1 MVCDAAG
8 RRREEIAR
16 RNCRP
21 EPLTPLRRTALS
33 PFSIVPKEGALF
45 VIAHRKTRIARWRV
59 ALAVVTVCA
68 LAVAVGAALGSPT
81 RSNAV
86 TITALIGSSGPAE
99 TFAVNNA
106 ARAWAKQT
114 GNKVNVVVA
123 SDLGQQLA
131 QGFASGN
138 PADIFYLGNDQ
149 VATYAK
155 AGDLAPLDNLK
166 NVKSFYPSLRA
177 AYTFNGHLYAAPK
190 DFSTLGL
197 VINTTSWKA
206 AGLTNKDYPK
216 TWAQLATVAKK
227 LTTSKQVGLCTNP
240 EFHRLRGFM
249 IQAGGWLVSKNGKT
263 ATINSNANVKAFNF
277 VKQLLKSGSMKLTNQ
292 IGAGWG
298 GEGFGKQECAMTIE
312 GNWIAGAMT
321 HDYPTVK
328 YRVVELPAGPAGK
341 GTLQYDGGWGM
352 AAASKNKSDA
362 MALISYLT
370 QTKVEMGNAKA
381 FGVMPSVMADRKPWT
396 KTYPQFSAFL
406 AGADYSRSIPTV
418 PDIATVLGEF
428 NQQLQG
434 LPQSDPKPIL
444 NRVNGELQS
453 ILK

>member
-1 MVCDAAG
+1 VHLHP
-8 RRREEIAR
+8 I
-16 RNCRP
+16 
-21 EPLTPLRRTALS
+21 T
-33 PFSIVPKEGALF
+33 
-45 VIAHRKTRIARWRV
+45 RWRT
-59 ALAVVTVCA
+59 ALAVVTISA
-68 LAVAVGAALGSPT
+68 LALTAGAALGSRGSADAT
-81 RSNAV
+81 

-106 ARAWAKQT
+106 ARAWTKRT
-114 GNKVNVVVA
+114 GIQVNVVVA

-155 AGDLAPLDNLK
+155 ADDLAPLDKLK

-177 AYTFNGHLYAAPK
+177 AYTYQGHLYAAPK
-190 DFSTLGL
+190 DFSTLAL
-197 VINTTSWKA
+197 VLNTASWKR
-206 AGLTNKDYPK
+206 AGLTGKDYPK
-216 TWAQLATVAKK
+216 TWKQLASVAKK
-227 LTTSKQVGLCTNP
+227 LTRSGQVGLCTNP
-240 EFHRLRGFM
+240 EFHRLGVFM
-249 IQAGGWLVSKNGKT
+249 IQAGGWLVTKNGKT
-263 ATINSNANVKAFNF
+263 ATVNSKANLNAFNF
-277 VKQLLKSGSMKLTNQ
+277 VKSMIKAGSMKLTNQ

-298 GEGFGKQECAMTIE
+298 GEGFGKQQCAMTIE

-321 HDYPTVK
+321 HDYPNVSYK
-328 YRVVELPAGPAGK
+328 AVELPAGPAGK
-341 GTLQYDGGWGM
+341 GTLQYDGGWGL

-370 QTKVEMGNAKA
+370 ATKVEMGNAKA
-381 FGVMPSVMADRKPWT
+381 FGVMPSVRADAKEW
-396 KTYPQFSAFL
+396 KKLYPQFAAFL

-418 PDIATVLGEF
+418 PDIATVLGDF

-434 LPQSDPKPIL
+434 LPQSSPKPIL

>member
-1 MVCDAAG
+1 VHLHP
-8 RRREEIAR
+8 I
-16 RNCRP
+16 
-21 EPLTPLRRTALS
+21 T
-33 PFSIVPKEGALF
+33 
-45 VIAHRKTRIARWRV
+45 RWRT
-59 ALAVVTVCA
+59 ALAVVTISA
-68 LAVAVGAALGSPT
+68 LALTAGAALGSRGSADAT
-81 RSNAV
+81 

-106 ARAWAKQT
+106 ARAWTKRT
-114 GNKVNVVVA
+114 GIQVNVVVA

-155 AGDLAPLDNLK
+155 AGDLAPLDKLK

-177 AYTFNGHLYAAPK
+177 AYTYQGHLYAAPK
-190 DFSTLGL
+190 DFSTLAL
-197 VINTTSWKA
+197 VLNTASWKR
-206 AGLTNKDYPK
+206 AGLTGKDYPK
-216 TWAQLATVAKK
+216 TWKQLASVAKK
-227 LTTSKQVGLCTNP
+227 LTRSGQVGLCTNP
-240 EFHRLRGFM
+240 EFHRLGVFM
-249 IQAGGWLVSKNGKT
+249 IQAGGWLVAKNGKT
-263 ATINSNANVKAFNF
+263 ATVNSKANVNAFNF
-277 VKQLLKSGSMKLTNQ
+277 VKSMIKAGSMKLTNQ

-298 GEGFGKQECAMTIE
+298 GEGFGKQQCAMTIE

-321 HDYPTVK
+321 HDYPNVSYK
-328 YRVVELPAGPAGK
+328 AVELPAGPAGK
-341 GTLQYDGGWGM
+341 GTLQYDGGWGL
-352 AAASKNKSDA
+352 AAASKNKTDA

-370 QTKVEMGNAKA
+370 ATKVEMGNAKA
-381 FGVMPSVMADRKPWT
+381 FGVMPSVKADAKEW
-396 KTYPQFSAFL
+396 KKLYPQFAAFL

-418 PDIATVLGEF
+418 PDIATVLGDF

-434 LPQSDPKPIL
+434 LPQSSPKPIL